1 MAQERPLYTLYKNLK
16 AQNYDVPDDYD
27 RFENALTLQGQAG
40 ASNRHKIYDSLKSQN
55 FDVPDTYERF
65 YSALFTPISKTSSR
79 AKGGSVPLSDADK
92 RMFISNSK
100 AIVNDAVSRLKD
112 SKRYKELRQQQAKRK
127 NDFGRVDLGTNKNIF
142 GDNNDNVVQ
151 DGIGGD
157 FLTSDGGRTKS
168 KVEAQAKQGVLDK
181 QANLYTEAVD
191 KGDIPSV
198 FDVRDKNGNYDLQEN
213 IGTNGTHL
221 TEEGARNQLD
231 RKLDYAYKRKKELEQ
246 ALYDNMD
253 RYGGFVLLGDKNSN
267 ERLDERLKLTSALDQ
282 VKDEIGSLEALKS
295 DSWYGDMGQALS
307 NTVFRANSWDFGLS
321 DFNLMAQMERIK
333 TKMDNDI
340 PLSGSEKAL
349 LQSKSGA
356 DAAAALTDEKKG
368 WLYRWTKIAGQSL
381 PFMVDFYLTGGYGG
395 ITKAASKGALKFAAK
410 RGMGKISAAILKNTG
425 VVAADIVG
433 SYAMAGTEQ
442 ALKTGAD
449 IMQRHMGQL
458 YQDEDGNYK
467 FGTFDENG
475 NLLHEGG
482 ESIGKALYKGLTA
495 AALENYTEKIFGH
508 DYGIKKSLVSG
519 LEKIGMTRTANFFK
533 NVGKNAWYA
542 GAKKNM
548 KKFGIDGF
556 FEEVMEEEIN
566 IPLNA
571 LLVGDN
577 KMSDLLDKKHQ
588 LDIIGG
594 MALSVGSMYAVNAPY
609 RGAYNRAQF
618 YRFKNILG
626 KADVTAR
633 NAFGTEE
640 DGTSK
645 WDAVREQI
653 DNTPNE
659 KMGAVLH
666 SILESKDTMSK
677 EQIDSA
683 IQYGIDLM
691 KMRGYNLAKT
701 EELTAKKTTGEQ
713 DTPEEKRQEEIENA
727 YSDGQEADDSVK
739 HDYQLEQNDKA
750 NVLAA
755 KLGITPEQLHDM
767 SDEQLDSMTGQS
779 DELDQAIYE
788 YQDSTARYQGVLDA
802 ANDKVDMA
810 AHQAAQQVDQ
820 MTDIGRGT
828 VRNATIKGT
837 NGASDYGVYII
848 SGNLATHD
856 DGTIDISNSDKMI
869 VYFDPTTGR
878 KETAEPLM
886 FSSVGEENVAEEV
899 KEMAITQAKEQAI
912 KEIAGIIDGTVGVG
926 STFSTTDEQGNETQY
941 EILADNGDGSAM
953 ITIDGN
959 VDPNPHTFEELQQ
972 LKDAEDLKRL
982 EAAKQQRAE
991 MEVQRDGVSQTEENT
1006 QEQPTE
1012 TEEPSALQNID
1023 LSKVV
1028 NANGNI
1034 VRAEV
1039 TDNRGDDMYPDAV
1052 DVFLIDD
1059 KGAFARLVVAD
1070 EDGNLTTVVAKK
1082 KNVKVKDTIPLEEYR
1097 SQMATSSTAV
1107 EGESGMNAP
1116 ETEIND
1122 EAAPIAEETKIETP
1136 KFEDGTDIP
1145 VDKDGE
1151 VDFSQTDAAHAAE
1164 WYDNNLGD
1172 DAEDTLSEYVKQ
1184 AKTALTR
1191 AKEKKVKGNK
1201 PSELVASKKEK
1212 EAAIADAQ
1220 AKYDSAVSIRDAYNE
1235 RRVAK
1240 QLDSHDGRMSLLQKA
1255 KNKFSRL
1262 KNSDEWKNDT
1272 QALWNDTIGSILHRM
1287 YDGLSVNVFD
1297 HTPQT
1302 LEEYVSSSI
1311 APYSLNYEGTDE
1323 SNGVKQ
1329 ETGLARKDF
1338 TKSHVLAAEGKGTTV
1353 DKFVHKLWDN
1363 RPSQFE
1369 NATDQDIRNALIS
1382 LITSDMNAY
1391 DMQHVIENNRIAQAE
1406 KEIEDEKMSAENAAF
1421 EEEQRKVAEEEARKQ
1436 AEAVAK
1442 ERKDDDTTADNEY
1455 EHLAPLYDFE
1465 NDENLSEEERKNMM
1479 LRNGE
1484 TFEEYRNRNGVGANG
1499 ETTPLGIK
1507 VARAYIQQKYG
1518 DKLADI
1524 DAIFGMPM
1532 KVHYDGWLMAE
1543 QMIKVVNANM
1553 NDFNAALMMRNDNVP
1568 LRSEAILGYLDGA
1581 AELIK
1586 ARHNAEKLGL
1596 AAFDSKGNPVYKS
1609 IVELAN
1615 WAKEQGLEVYGVSAT
1630 SNYADLYLTCKD
1642 GFGVTTL
1649 VPDHGDNINMVFYFP
1664 EQLKGVNGEVN
1675 QSRLGQMADEFN
1687 DGRDALHSAEVDIEL
1702 TDGAQFYNGDTAKE
1716 FRDFVNKKT
1725 KEENKPFGEQLD
1737 ESEVPFS
1744 QKEGAVTESKEE
1756 RAKNIED
1763 NRVENMKTVDN
1774 IISKKTRKAFERIA
1788 KMMGSKIQFQ
1798 YSDKIANGWY
1808 DPEKNTIY
1816 LSLSSAMTD
1825 GAQFIFGHEMTHEI
1839 KNLNPSAYEELR
1851 DLVKDS
1857 FTDDAYT
1864 SLVDDM
1870 RNRYAETARSV
1881 GREDLAEKF
1890 LNEADDYFEE
1900 EFVADEIGK
1909 MIDDANY
1916 AHTLSSRMSHPLLSA
1931 LHDILLKIKHA
1942 LLGTE
1947 YEDGA
1952 TMMLRGIEQAYVK
1965 TMNRDAANIATATGE
1980 QGTSYSL
1987 RKKPAPK
1994 NTIKVYKLMRLSLE
2008 DNTLNPLF
2016 IDSKSPT
2023 KLNVW
2028 YDADSPNLEQL
2039 RSLPSGVHIVNNE
2052 TGEAMS
2058 FEDWYN
2064 AHTDLYTKDNG
2075 KVTKMGKFPS
2085 KEALQ
2090 WATDNNSRFI
2100 YIEETKNGQKRFDG
2114 ENRKYWNLG
2123 INGSGSVSTFSMRP
2137 GWHAGSLPT
2146 MRQIGKG
2153 KEKNLRDDNFVWV
2166 EGEISADV
2174 DYNDEA
2180 QKNPDKDIPNRIPE
2194 DGYYLKA
2201 TNANKA
2207 ASQADRVGWYVAG
2220 SFKANRIM
2228 SDAECRKVIDDWNAA
2243 HPDLPVEYDYERE
2256 SGKMFNANT
2265 MRLEDKNGKDYPR
2278 FSIRTYHGSQ
2288 ASFDHFDHSFMGSGE
2303 GAQAYGW
2310 GTYVSEVE
2318 GIAKAYAKQNAK
2330 KHTPSKFTYKGEPM
2344 SFETPTTIYQ
2354 VALDMDKYNISAK
2367 EAISRMID
2375 DNEKKLSVADTP
2387 FGKIRANQIQSTLNL
2402 LKDLNPSDFKI
2413 EEDYDTIAQNL
2424 ANTKSGLS
2432 LLEDELKDANS
2443 YVELYSTRL
2452 EDAQK
2457 ELAKAKESGTGLGV
2471 DMYESDVAYYSEQVK
2486 KYKDKVKTKEG
2497 DIEDVKTK
2505 VDALQ
2510 KKLDSMEK
2518 PRNLYTVEIPDD
2530 NGDNYLDW
2538 DGKAP
2543 DGLKEKVLDRLY
2555 NERREDFVDKM
2566 RKAGFNDEQIKEEAD
2581 YTVNKEEMADTYL
2594 KHSAT
2599 GGGLYRDLSYY
2610 LGEQKKASLFLK
2622 DMGIDGVKVIAK
2634 RNTGGNKE
2642 GKMNYVIFD
2651 ENNAKIINHEKFSL
2665 KSEKAKIIADA
2676 KKNGTFLKAP
2686 NGKDSKLSEE
2696 KWATVRTGNFK
2707 KWFGDWEKDPE
2718 NASKVVDENGEP
2730 LVVYHGRSTDFNTFE
2745 HKEGVRFIMGLED
2758 KVKSEGFFFSP
2769 NKEFAAE
2776 YASNASR
2783 HRGGKANIVPCFLD
2797 IRKPMDLTAENY
2809 DETYED
2815 VTGWEYQVGMD
2826 SQSTLWDMMDEE
2838 GMADKMKAK
2847 GYDGAI
2853 FVEEVDEN
2861 YEPTQISYCALDP
2874 NQIKSA
2880 DNNNG
2885 DFSSD
2890 NNDIRYSLDK
2900 DFHSRLKSAI
2910 GETNINP
2917 SDAQKES
2924 GNYKK
2929 GHIKFGGYDFTIEN
2943 PKGSERKGV
2952 DSDGKQWSV
2961 KMHDTY
2967 GYVRGKIGKDGD
2979 HLDMFINDSA
2989 DLDKWNGNVY
2999 VVDQVN
3005 QDGSFDEH
3013 KVMYGYNSEDEAKA
3027 SYLANYSKGWKGL
3040 GNITGVDKE
3049 TFDKWLDNSKRKTK
3063 PFADYNDIINQ
3074 KRLSIK
3080 TGGLKPLF
3088 TVDGKPVV
3096 LKEDNG
3102 KVDMNYRTWQDEKKQ
3117 VRETLINDAELDED
3131 EADALIAQADVVAD
3145 TMKGFMQRYPRFRD
3159 FQYSEAGNRPIIRD
3173 NGDYLSFDYSFNCIK
3188 KDAINSVMDKLVS
3201 LGKGGHLGVTQV
3213 EAIKKILQK
3222 HGFLTPCVMC
3232 YVEGK
3237 RKVLKQSKMDE
3248 AKWNA
3253 VRKAA
3258 GLEDKLMGEP
3268 TELSD
3273 EQRTILQE
3281 LADGKGLERVENYTT
3296 KNGEGIMG
3304 DSIKKI
3310 ATLMLNSDMLR
3321 GNMNYEW
3328 MMSPSS
3334 FTEMYNKFGNTGLME
3349 YLSIGQYRGK
3359 QLLEAVPFSLN
3370 SIPRDIYLKMFSNV
3384 ELKDRGGLRQFSY
3397 EDARAMM
3404 FFDYYT
3410 QFLLMQGARSP
3421 EHLYTKRPFMPEMF
3435 GKTGAM
3441 INQSLIVDVWK
3452 GDKWHQDALGLND
3465 ADYQQWLRENAGF
3478 IPRGALN
3485 ENDKNYVENN
3495 TELVPAWSVESFPI
3509 DIAMDNAHNK
3519 EYKGTVGNVVVAPSV
3534 KFIKWAL
3541 DNPDIHMV
3549 LAYHAAGSSPI
3560 MKSLSG
3566 YDMATVMDD
3575 GYHTLGTDGK
3585 AIKYL
3590 NVNDI
3595 GLEINGGALQW
3606 NRLLRHNGY
3615 DARKAAQA
3623 YLDYCRGN
3631 GLTPMFNYDGV
3642 VDNPNYYKMLT
3653 DFRMYDEDGKN
3664 IKQKGV
3670 KAVLP
3675 DNWQDILN
3683 KYLEQEQGNYNQTS
3697 SVTLSD
3703 DIMKEINAATKY
3715 TSIEADERNSVLKLL
3730 GDIYG
3735 KDNVD
3740 VLSDTNFD
3748 KSLDDATEKGRA
3760 QMLRDGGGMVYGFTA
3775 GGKIVLNEN
3784 VFNANTP
3791 LHEHAHI
3798 YMKVL
3803 QAFNPRLYERGKEL
3817 WNGSPLWNECKADL
3831 ERIGDDASDDRVFS
3845 ECMARFT
3852 GAESEKI
3859 IANVTG
3865 ITDKNWIQKALT
3877 WMKEMW
3883 DGIRSAFTRWT
3894 KDDLDS
3900 LTNKQFARMPLR
3912 AFYDEKERKAYAKKV
3927 KALSEAGGMEYD
3939 VHFSLKSDELKN
3951 AQLAI
3956 INETNPMLDDYH
3968 TGIRKVEDIKSFDE
3982 AYQIAKADM
3991 ERYDDEQ
3998 MSSYP
4003 DLTDD
4008 IIEDAI
4014 NSGKITVY
4022 SSKPIK
4028 NGNFVTP
4035 SRMQAEDY
4043 AGGGKVYEKTIP
4055 TKDVAWIDIEEG
4067 QYAKVDDVR
4076 FSLKSLADG
4085 SEGSHVSLANVLG
4098 KLTSTKKVDDAM
4110 KDAIDNM
4117 PLGWKMANKKA
4128 IHIAEALA
4136 TNRKDEINGR
4146 VPKFSLKG
4154 NSLIKAGTYFSGGGL
4169 VEEGLKGVI
4178 DPVVAVEYDEKI
4190 SGVYRN
4196 NFGQHIVTADVRDV
4210 DPAKLVSKIDGDV
4223 EFFHASPVCK
4233 NYSKAKA
4240 NHEEVEL
4247 DKETAKS
4254 TADFIN
4260 QIKPRVVTIENVKGY
4275 KDSEAMKIIADA
4287 LDKNGYKWDS
4297 DVYNAAD
4304 YGGYTNRERLIVR
4317 AVRDGELPSKP
4328 KKLERK
4334 SGWYEAVE
4342 DIMPTLIEK
4351 KNGVAPWMDMRL
4363 RADGID
4369 WRNIDKPLYVMGSAY
4384 ANGKI
4389 PHAFADELLPT
4400 LRTKSGDV
4408 IVMPN
4413 GKVYRATGRVL
4424 ARVSGMSDD
4433 YKLPYSE
4440 SLAHTII
4447 GNGIPTQLTEH
4458 VIAPLL
4464 NTSSPRYSLR
4474 GSTSYDEQLAE
4485 WKKRNHL
4492 PEQSKPLAKPVR
4504 AEGESVA
4511 EFANRMVHYVKN
4523 QNLWK
4528 TAPKPTGFTEALEK
4542 WKKDNGLDGMYPPIH
4557 PNHNDFESA
4566 DEYNM
4571 AVKRYR
4577 SEKEVW
4583 KDAPKPKDFDL
4594 SVDVEDMSKQ
4604 IRNIRRSM
4612 LNQKDY
4618 DKRTVKAISDLVN
4631 TMLNIGWGDGL
4642 SRGKV
4647 ERLLSAA
4654 KNATGANDVKKH
4666 IDNVMGILADNYLS
4680 RISKAY
4686 DNLINTNGVKAD
4698 QSGVIKIGS
4707 LDVNGQNFLSEYKR
4721 AMNMDEDSINERIA
4735 NLEDDSAKN
4744 PDNANA
4750 NGYRLSGIEA
4760 AVMFRKQIVGND
4772 ADIADVM
4779 GQIKELTDKKNPS
4792 KADKEL
4798 RAALKDWILENKL
4811 NRVQMYSSLLGNVQA
4826 MISDSKTMAKEFKR
4840 KIDERKNDILHRANL
4855 DMEGE
4860 DSTYYDTDSFAKR
4873 ARNNSLLRAVMSPT
4887 YTFEQFLKFFGKHH
4901 ANGEGYLYNYFIG
4914 EWHDAVD
4921 ENQVY
4926 DEMNRENLDK
4936 KAKELF
4942 GKKFLDLVGIDGD
4955 GMKEMD
4961 CEVTDPSN
4969 KETGKRTIH
4978 LKQGQ
4983 MLYIYLVNKET
4994 DGQMKLRSMGITES
5008 DVAAIEGNLD
5018 PKMKAIGEWLQDEY
5032 LPECQ
5037 RRYQGTHTKY
5047 FGAPMKE
5054 VDNYFPLVINNRAR
5068 NIREDVN
5075 QDTDAMSQLAGT
5087 STGAIVSRRVNTTPL
5102 DIENADAIAVA
5113 YEHLKEMEEWSAMLP
5128 FRQDINTLLS
5138 YTHFRNQVTNQKS
5151 IAYGSGNTLWNE
5163 FKQTAQIAAGTY
5175 KPKVGSLTMDSRIS
5189 KALGLVS
5196 MAKISGRLWTAI
5208 KQSQSALSFITE
5220 SDPQHFI
5227 WNGVNP
5233 YGSWKWAYKNL
5244 PLFRKR
5250 VERMAVGDTRIKQFM
5265 DSVEKTHS
5273 IAKTI
5278 ADIGMFPNILVDSVT
5293 CAVGA
5298 RSVYQTELNKLLK
5311 RGYPKEKAEEKAML
5325 KASLSYNTTQQ
5336 SSEGA
5341 FVSPLQV
5348 DRTYVSAAL
5357 SLFKNANYA
5366 YGRKKIEAV
5375 RGLAKTWKY
5384 WGEHKNA
5391 MVESM
5396 RRQIM
5401 EEDGLEADV
5410 ADKIANTAYK
5420 RTFYHNLGML
5430 LNYMTIMP
5438 ISWALYK
5445 VLPYIIFGDD
5455 DDKKWKK
5462 AEDSVLQGLSTTMTD
5477 DYAIPFVSSAINAG
5491 LEVGDDGKPTFNIDK
5506 LKYQNLYINPATSDL
5521 ANIYSIIGNQKWW
5534 AAANKFGMLGM
5545 QALIGF
5551 NPETV
5556 GQWIEAFSEY
5566 DSSNGNTSIE
5576 NKIAFL
5582 KFINAPEAS
5591 IRGLYI
5597 DELGLDDEDTNK
5609 VSLAELEKRYA
5620 ERQMNRD
5627 FGFSKHIMS
5636 KEAYD
5641 AYIEKYKQSF
5651 EKKIQEKMDKIDSY
5665 DKKKADEIFNT
5676 TSDSDIKKMI
5686 DKKRTKEANGSD
5698 EKNGDSESE
5707 KKDKKIQEVYDNFKN
5722 SFDLAADISIS
5733 VKNKALKKKF
5743 KKKIEEYGALDDA
5756 GKEIYKLD
5764 NPDFESFK
5772 EYESKYKSFS
5782 KEIKTLK
5789 EGLIGADNKKAASV
5803 MKEIRQKRDEFMK
5816 EQENMN

>member
-16 AQNYDVPDDYD
+16 SQNYDVPDDYD
-27 RFENALTLQGQAG
+27 RFEKALTLQGQAG

-55 FDVPDTYERF
+55 FDVPDSYERF

-92 RMFISNSK
+92 RMFLSNSK

-112 SKRYKELRQQQAKRK
+112 SKRYQELRQRQSKGK
-127 NDFGRVDLGTNKNIF
+127 NDFGRVDLGTRKNIF
-142 GDNNDNVVQ
+142 GDNDNVVQ

-157 FLTSDGGRTKS
+157 YLTSDGGRTTN
-168 KVEAQAKQGVLDK
+168 KVEAQARQRVLDE
-181 QANLYTEAVD
+181 QANAYTEAVN

-213 IGTNGTHL
+213 IGRDGTYL
-221 TEEGARNQLD
+221 TEEGAKNQLD
-231 RKLDYAYKRKKELEQ
+231 KKLAYAYERKKELEQ

-253 RYGGFVLLGDKNSN
+253 RYGGLALLGDKNSN

-333 TKMDNDI
+333 TKMDNGI

-356 DAAAALTDEKKG
+356 DAAAALVDEKKG
-368 WLYRWTKIAGQSL
+368 WLYTWTKIAGQSL
-381 PFMVDFYLTGGYGG
+381 PFMLDFYLTGGYSG

-410 RGMGKISAAILKNTG
+410 KGMGKVGAAILKNTG

-458 YQDEDGNYK
+458 YQDKDGNYK

-482 ESIGKALYKGLTA
+482 ESIGKALYKGFTA
-495 AALENYTEKIFGH
+495 AMLENYTEKIFGH
-508 DYGIKKSLVSG
+508 DYGIKKGLVSG
-519 LEKIGMTRTANFFK
+519 LEKLGMTRTANFFRK
-533 NVGKNAWYA
+533 VGNNAWYA

-577 KMSDLLDKKHQ
+577 KMSDLLDKKQQ
-588 LDIIGG
+588 LDIVGG
-594 MALSVGSMYAVNAPY
+594 MAFSVGSMYAVNAPVK
-609 RGAYNRAQF
+609 GAYNRAQY
-618 YRFKNILG
+618 YRFKNIVG

-645 WDAVREQI
+645 WDEVREQI

-666 SILESKDTMSK
+666 SILESRDTMSK
-677 EQIDSA
+677 EQIGSA

-701 EELTAKKTTGEQ
+701 EELNAKKTTGEQ

-727 YSDGQEADDSVK
+727 YSEGQEADDSVK

-767 SDEQLDSMTGQS
+767 SDEQLESMTGQS

-802 ANDKVDMA
+802 ANDKVDLA
-810 AHQAAQQVDQ
+810 AQQAAQQVDQ
-820 MTDIGRGT
+820 MTDISRGT
-828 VRNATIKGT
+828 VRNATVKGT

-856 DGTIDISNSDKMI
+856 DGTIDIANSDKMI

-899 KEMAITQAKEQAI
+899 KEMAVTQAKEQAI
-912 KEIAGIIDGTVGVG
+912 KEIAGIIDGTVSVG

-982 EAAKQQRAE
+982 EVAKQQRAE
-991 MEVQRDGVSQTEENT
+991 MEAQRDGVSQTEQTSEAEET
-1006 QEQPTE
+1006 PIE
-1012 TEEPSALQNID
+1012 TEEPSILQDID

-1028 NANGNI
+1028 NSDGNI

-1052 DVFLIDD
+1052 DVFLVDD

-1082 KNVKVKDTIPLEEYR
+1082 KNVKVKDSIPLEEYR
-1097 SQMATSSTAV
+1097 NQMAANSTAV
-1107 EGESGMNAP
+1107 EGESGVNAP
-1116 ETEIND
+1116 LTEEVTDNVQ
-1122 EAAPIAEETKIETP
+1122 PTTEEIETP
-1136 KFEDGTDIP
+1136 KFEDGTEIP

-1164 WYDNNLGD
+1164 WYDNNLGE
-1172 DAEDTLSEYVKQ
+1172 DAEGTLAEYVKQ
-1184 AKTALTR
+1184 AKAALTR

-1235 RRVAK
+1235 RRISK
-1240 QLDSHDGRMSLLQKA
+1240 QLDSHDGRMGLLQKA

-1323 SNGVKQ
+1323 SKGVKQ
-1329 ETGLARKDF
+1329 ETGLERKDF
-1338 TKSHVLAAEGKGTTV
+1338 AKSHVLAAEGKGTTI

-1406 KEIEDEKMSAENAAF
+1406 KEIEDEKMASENAPT
-1421 EEEQRKVAEEEARKQ
+1421 EENAPAETTSNEQVETTAAEEETQ
-1436 AEAVAK
+1436 PETPTDAEVPEDATSEK
-1442 ERKDDDTTADNEY
+1442 
-1455 EHLAPLYDFE
+1455 PLGEQIDE
-1465 NDENLSEEERKNMM
+1465 ND
-1479 LRNGE
+1479 
-1484 TFEEYRNRNGVGANG
+1484 
-1499 ETTPLGIK
+1499 
-1507 VARAYIQQKYG
+1507 
-1518 DKLADI
+1518 
-1524 DAIFGMPM
+1524 
-1532 KVHYDGWLMAE
+1532 
-1543 QMIKVVNANM
+1543 
-1553 NDFNAALMMRNDNVP
+1553 
-1568 LRSEAILGYLDGA
+1568 
-1581 AELIK
+1581 
-1586 ARHNAEKLGL
+1586 
-1596 AAFDSKGNPVYKS
+1596 
-1609 IVELAN
+1609 
-1615 WAKEQGLEVYGVSAT
+1615 
-1630 SNYADLYLTCKD
+1630 
-1642 GFGVTTL
+1642 
-1649 VPDHGDNINMVFYFP
+1649 
-1664 EQLKGVNGEVN
+1664 
-1675 QSRLGQMADEFN
+1675 
-1687 DGRDALHSAEVDIEL
+1687 
-1702 TDGAQFYNGDTAKE
+1702 
-1716 FRDFVNKKT
+1716 
-1725 KEENKPFGEQLD
+1725 
-1737 ESEVPFS
+1737 VPFS
-1744 QKEGAVTESKEE
+1744 QRQDGTTETKEE

-1763 NRVENMKTVDN
+1763 NRVEDMKTVDN
-1774 IISKKTRKAFERIA
+1774 IIGKKTRKAFERIA

-1798 YSDKIANGWY
+1798 FSDKIANGWY
-1808 DPEKNTIY
+1808 DPETNTIY
-1816 LSLSSAMTD
+1816 LSLASAMTD

-1851 DLVKDS
+1851 NLVKDS
-1857 FTDDAYT
+1857 YTDDAYIYF
-1864 SLVDDM
+1864 VDDM

-1900 EFVADEIGK
+1900 EFVADNIGK

-1916 AHTLSSRMSHPLLSA
+1916 AHTLAIRMSHPLLSA
-1931 LHDILLKIKHA
+1931 LHNIIQKIKRA

-1965 TMNRDAANIATATGE
+1965 TMNRDAAEISTATGE
-1980 QGTSYSL
+1980 QGMSYSL

-1994 NTIKVYKLMRLSLE
+1994 NTIKVYKLMRLGLE

-2023 KLNVW
+2023 KLHTW

-2052 TGEAMS
+2052 TGETMS

-2064 AHTDLYTKDNG
+2064 EHADLYTKDNG
-2075 KVTKMGKFPS
+2075 KVAKMGKFPS

-2100 YIEETKNGQKRFDG
+2100 YIEDTKNGQKRFDG

-2180 QKNPDKDIPNRIPE
+2180 QNNPDKDIPNRIPE

-2256 SGKMFNANT
+2256 SGKMFNADT
-2265 MRLEDKNGKDYPR
+2265 MRLEDKDGNSSPRFSLKVYHGSGADFSEFDFSHMSEGAGSQAFGWGGYVTSSKKIGKSYAELIDSKVKISIQERKDFIKKRKKDIKDMEDYGKYSKRILKNRKANEREYLAAKKANNKVDIEFYKEIIDVIDEQLKPEYHAKLIESFRADIDKAQKDIDALKQRNVGMHNLYEVNIPDDNGNNYLDWYAPLTDEQKDKIAKQLKRLKVDVADFERRGFSLDSSFGDAYNFLTNALKHTKKWQDVNAMRATSKFLASLDFTGIKYPAGTIMGGNEEGDTNYVIFKPEDMKIVDHTK

-2310 GTYVSEVE
+2310 GTYVTEVE
-2318 GIAKAYAKQNAK
+2318 GIAKAYAKQN
-2330 KHTPSKFTYKGEPM
+2330 
-2344 SFETPTTIYQ
+2344 
-2354 VALDMDKYNISAK
+2354 SAK
-2367 EAISRMID
+2367 RNTEYSSAKF
-2375 DNEKKLSVADTP
+2375 E
-2387 FGKIRANQIQSTLNL
+2387 
-2402 LKDLNPSDFKI
+2402 
-2413 EEDYDTIAQNL
+2413 YDTAKSSYNFAKGTYDFRMQDIDKLN
-2424 ANTKSGLS
+2424 NT
-2432 LLEDELKDANS
+2432 LKWD
-2443 YVELYSTRL
+2443 
-2452 EDAQK
+2452 K
-2457 ELAKAKESGTGLGV
+2457 EQLVKAKESNRMNWI
-2471 DMYESDVAYYSEQVK
+2471 DEFEARVADTERALKENQDKLQDEKAEMGKAKNEMDEAK
-2486 KYKDKVKTKEG
+2486 KRL
-2497 DIEDVKTK
+2497 
-2505 VDALQ
+2505 DAIP
-2510 KKLDSMEK
+2510 E
-2518 PRNLYTVEIPDD
+2518 PERNLYTVEIPDD

-2538 DGKAP
+2538 DGNTP

-2566 RKAGFNDEQIKEEAD
+2566 RKAGFNDDQINEEAD

-2651 ENNAKIINHEKFSL
+2651 ENNAKIVNHEKFSL
-2665 KSEKAKIIADA
+2665 KDEKAKIVADA
-2676 KKNGTFLKAP
+2676 KKNGTYLKAP
-2686 NGKDSKLSEE
+2686 NGKDSRLSSGQ
-2696 KWATVRTGNFK
+2696 WTVVRTNNFK
-2707 KWFGDWEKDPE
+2707 KWFGDWERDPE
-2718 NASKVVDENGEP
+2718 NASKIVDENGEP
-2730 LVVYHGRSTDFNTFE
+2730 MVVYHGRSTDFNTFE
-2745 HKEGVRFIMGLED
+2745 RKEGIRFVMGLED

-2838 GMADKMKAK
+2838 GMADKIKAK

-2853 FVEEVDEN
+2853 FVEEVDDN

-2910 GETNINP
+2910 GETDTNP

-2952 DSDGKQWSV
+2952 DADGKQWSV

-2967 GYVRGKIGKDGD
+2967 GYIRGKIGKDGD

-3027 SYLANYSKGWKGL
+3027 AYLANYSKGWKGL
-3040 GNITGVDKE
+3040 GKITGVDKE
-3049 TFDKWLDNSKRKTK
+3049 AFDKWLDSSKRKTK
-3063 PFADYNDIINQ
+3063 PFADYRMFESIKPVGVGVFGNIYNQFKGKAKEAIKFLERLGGGEATAALHHHSIGDISLVWGDKKTGLAKILRKHPEVVDNLQSIIDGMEVASETDNRIKLESPTHFAVVSKEFKGEPRDKWLLTAFEKKESLANGKSMDTATTSLGGDTALSQTKESAAKIGNSSETSKENGEKFSLRDEEYLKAVEDGDMEKAQKMVNEAAEEAGYTADSDYQGTSAFNGSAPWGNGYFLTKEERKEAWDNGEFEGESTLGDYINDGIDGGNLEELTNSASYRAADNMRKKAILNVRNAIQDKANTIKMYRSVPSSVKEGSFRNGDWITPSKDYAKDNANIHGWGDDYRIIEQEVPVDDVWFDGNDIAEWGYGREEDYANDTDFAYKNTKNNKKLLDAVTYDDNGNVIPLSKRFNETDSDIRFSLKDPNKTMFGMHNISVDKLRKAIKQGGFAAPSMGVVDSKNGVYTDYGEITLIPKAEKLDKRKGNNAGTFTADAWTPTYPDVSFKATTEGNQ
-3074 KRLSIK
+3074 KINRDTYDNKDMDEDMGLSMK
-3080 TGGLKPLF
+3080 DMWTTYLSGS
-3088 TVDGKPVV
+3088 GKPILMAYQFLNETGKKPKLVKYPKEYPVSVV
-3096 LKEDNG
+3096 KALKAISEKNGRRRWIDDYSDDEFATLARIYNKWRKDSGQDVPSAEEMRDIIAGIDKKISVMKDGEYKDSLSDYRDMLEKYGVTKTEVGNWIGKVMQSAKKQG
-3102 KVDMNYRTWQDEKKQ
+3102 KVDVGKTNNLARNKVEANSKLLAEFNKWFDGKLEEYGVSEYLYNGKTASGKPKYVPNTIENAVKIMKKQ
-3117 VRETLINDAELDED
+3117 GVVGGYNDFSVNVGTFIAHLSPSANTLA
-3131 EADALIAQADVVAD
+3131 A
-3145 TMKGFMQRYPRFRD
+3145 MKK
-3159 FQYSEAGNRPIIRD
+3159 S
-3173 NGDYLSFDYSFNCIK
+3173 K
-3188 KDAINSVMDKLVS
+3188 DKLIPFGDERHGEMRS
-3201 LGKGGHLGVTQV
+3201 QISSEFLELGNDL
-3213 EAIKKILQK
+3213 KIN
-3222 HGFLTPCVMC
+3222 
-3232 YVEGK
+3232 
-3237 RKVLKQSKMDE
+3237 RSD
-3248 AKWNA
+3248 AWDDS
-3253 VRKAA
+3253 
-3258 GLEDKLMGEP
+3258 GLYRM
-3268 TELSD
+3268 
-3273 EQRTILQE
+3273 QE
-3281 LADGKGLERVENYTT
+3281 LAKVKPRDLKGYIS
-3296 KNGEGIMG
+3296 KNW
-3304 DSIKKI
+3304 KI
-3310 ATLMLNSDMLR
+3310 DVSDDWADR
-3321 GNMNYEW
+3321 
-3328 MMSPSS
+3328 
-3334 FTEMYNKFGNTGLME
+3334 YNKLVDVIQNNYPVFYFETKFMRP
-3349 YLSIGQYRGK
+3349 YRLYEFEK
-3359 QLLEAVPFSLN
+3359 AIVPKDT
-3370 SIPRDIYLKMFSNV
+3370 PRDIL
-3384 ELKDRGGLRQFSY
+3384 
-3397 EDARAMM
+3397 
-3404 FFDYYT
+3404 
-3410 QFLLMQGARSP
+3410 
-3421 EHLYTKRPFMPEMF
+3421 
-3435 GKTGAM
+3435 
-3441 INQSLIVDVWK
+3441 
-3452 GDKWHQDALGLND
+3452 DALK
-3465 ADYQQWLRENAGF
+3465 NAGVS
-3478 IPRGALN
+3478 IYKYNGKEDR
-3485 ENDKNYVENN
+3485 EKV
-3495 TELVPAWSVESFPI
+3495 T
-3509 DIAMDNAHNK
+3509 MNA
-3519 EYKGTVGNVVVAPSV
+3519 
-3534 KFIKWAL
+3534 
-3541 DNPDIHMV
+3541 
-3549 LAYHAAGSSPI
+3549 
-3560 MKSLSG
+3560 
-3566 YDMATVMDD
+3566 
-3575 GYHTLGTDGK
+3575 
-3585 AIKYL
+3585 
-3590 NVNDI
+3590 VND
-3595 GLEINGGALQW
+3595 
-3606 NRLLRHNGY
+3606 
-3615 DARKAAQA
+3615 
-3623 YLDYCRGN
+3623 
-3631 GLTPMFNYDGV
+3631 
-3642 VDNPNYYKMLT
+3642 
-3653 DFRMYDEDGKN
+3653 
-3664 IKQKGV
+3664 
-3670 KAVLP
+3670 
-3675 DNWQDILN
+3675 
-3683 KYLEQEQGNYNQTS
+3683 
-3697 SVTLSD
+3697 SD
-3703 DIMKEINAATKY
+3703 DIM
-3715 TSIEADERNSVLKLL
+3715 
-3730 GDIYG
+3730 
-3735 KDNVD
+3735 
-3740 VLSDTNFD
+3740 F
-3748 KSLDDATEKGRA
+3748 
-3760 QMLRDGGGMVYGFTA
+3760 
-3775 GGKIVLNEN
+3775 
-3784 VFNANTP
+3784 
-3791 LHEHAHI
+3791 
-3798 YMKVL
+3798 
-3803 QAFNPRLYERGKEL
+3803 
-3817 WNGSPLWNECKADL
+3817 
-3831 ERIGDDASDDRVFS
+3831 
-3845 ECMARFT
+3845 
-3852 GAESEKI
+3852 
-3859 IANVTG
+3859 
-3865 ITDKNWIQKALT
+3865 
-3877 WMKEMW
+3877 
-3883 DGIRSAFTRWT
+3883 
-3894 KDDLDS
+3894 
-3900 LTNKQFARMPLR
+3900 
-3912 AFYDEKERKAYAKKV
+3912 
-3927 KALSEAGGMEYD
+3927 
-3939 VHFSLKSDELKN
+3939 
-3951 AQLAI
+3951 
-3956 INETNPMLDDYH
+3956 
-3968 TGIRKVEDIKSFDE
+3968 
-3982 AYQIAKADM
+3982 
-3991 ERYDDEQ
+3991 
-3998 MSSYP
+3998 
-4003 DLTDD
+4003 
-4008 IIEDAI
+4008 
-4014 NSGKITVY
+4014 
-4022 SSKPIK
+4022 
-4028 NGNFVTP
+4028 
-4035 SRMQAEDY
+4035 
-4043 AGGGKVYEKTIP
+4043 
-4055 TKDVAWIDIEEG
+4055 
-4067 QYAKVDDVR
+4067 
-4076 FSLKSLADG
+4076 
-4085 SEGSHVSLANVLG
+4085 
-4098 KLTSTKKVDDAM
+4098 
-4110 KDAIDNM
+4110 
-4117 PLGWKMANKKA
+4117 
-4128 IHIAEALA
+4128 
-4136 TNRKDEINGR
+4136 
-4146 VPKFSLKG
+4146 
-4154 NSLIKAGTYFSGGGL
+4154 
-4169 VEEGLKGVI
+4169 
-4178 DPVVAVEYDEKI
+4178 
-4190 SGVYRN
+4190 
-4196 NFGQHIVTADVRDV
+4196 
-4210 DPAKLVSKIDGDV
+4210 
-4223 EFFHASPVCK
+4223 
-4233 NYSKAKA
+4233 
-4240 NHEEVEL
+4240 
-4247 DKETAKS
+4247 
-4254 TADFIN
+4254 
-4260 QIKPRVVTIENVKGY
+4260 
-4275 KDSEAMKIIADA
+4275 
-4287 LDKNGYKWDS
+4287 
-4297 DVYNAAD
+4297 
-4304 YGGYTNRERLIVR
+4304 
-4317 AVRDGELPSKP
+4317 
-4328 KKLERK
+4328 
-4334 SGWYEAVE
+4334 
-4342 DIMPTLIEK
+4342 
-4351 KNGVAPWMDMRL
+4351 
-4363 RADGID
+4363 
-4369 WRNIDKPLYVMGSAY
+4369 
-4384 ANGKI
+4384 
-4389 PHAFADELLPT
+4389 
-4400 LRTKSGDV
+4400 
-4408 IVMPN
+4408 
-4413 GKVYRATGRVL
+4413 
-4424 ARVSGMSDD
+4424 
-4433 YKLPYSE
+4433 
-4440 SLAHTII
+4440 
-4447 GNGIPTQLTEH
+4447 
-4458 VIAPLL
+4458 
-4464 NTSSPRYSLR
+4464 SLR
-4474 GSTSYDEQLAE
+4474 GSTSYEEQLAE
-4485 WKKRNHL
+4485 WKKKNHL
-4492 PEQSKPLAKPVR
+4492 PEQSKPLPKPVR

-4542 WKKDNGLDGMYPPIH
+4542 WKKENGLDGMYPPIH

-4583 KDAPKPKDFDL
+4583 KDAPQPKDFDL

-4604 IRNIRRSM
+4604 MRNIRRSM

-4618 DKRTVKAISDLVN
+4618 DKRTVKSISDLVN

-4666 IDNVMGILADNYLS
+4666 IDNVMGILADSYLS

-4721 AMNMDEDSINERIA
+4721 AINMDEDSINERIA

-4744 PDNANA
+4744 PDNADA

-4840 KIDERKNDILHRANL
+4840 KVDERKNDILHRANL

-4860 DSTYYDTDSFAKR
+4860 DSTYYDADSFSKR

-4901 ANGEGYLYNYFIG
+4901 ANGEGYLYNYFMG

-4936 KAKELF
+4936 KAAELF
-4942 GKKFLDLVGIDGD
+4942 GKKFFNLVDVKFLDLVGIDGD

-4994 DGQMKLRSMGITES
+4994 DGQMKLRAMGITEA
-5008 DVAAIEGNLD
+5008 DVSAIEDNLD

-5037 RRYQGTHTKY
+5037 RRYQSTHTKY

-5075 QDTDAMSQLAGT
+5075 QDMDAMSQLAGT
-5087 STGAIVSRRVNTTPL
+5087 STGAIVTRRVNTTPL

-5151 IAYGSGNTLWNE
+5151 IAYGSGNILWNE

-5227 WNGVNP
+5227 WYGVNP

-5265 DSVEKTHS
+5265 DSVEKTHNLV
-5273 IAKTI
+5273 KTI
-5278 ADIGMFPNILVDSVT
+5278 ADVGMFPNILVDSVT
-5293 CAVGA
+5293 CAIGA

-5341 FVSPLQV
+5341 FISPLQV

-5396 RRQIM
+5396 KRQIM
-5401 EEDGLEADV
+5401 DEDGLEADV
-5410 ADKIANTAYK
+5410 AGKIANTAYK
-5420 RTFYHNLGML
+5420 RTFCHNLGML

-5445 VLPYIIFGDD
+5445 VLPYIVLGDD
-5455 DDKKWKK
+5455 DDKKWKMAK
-5462 AEDSVLQGLSTTMTD
+5462 DSVLQGLSTTMTD

-5545 QALIGF
+5545 QALVGF

-5566 DSSNGNTSIE
+5566 DGSNGNTSIE
-5576 NKIAFL
+5576 NKLAFL
-5582 KFINAPEAS
+5582 KAINAPESS

-5627 FGFSKHIMS
+5627 FGISKHIMS
-5636 KEAYD
+5636 KETYD
-5641 AYIEKYKQSF
+5641 AYVEKYKQSF

-5686 DKKRTKEANGSD
+5686 DKKRTKDASGSD
-5698 EKNGDSESE
+5698 EKNGDSESK
-5707 KKDKKIQEVYDNFKN
+5707 KKDEKIQAAYDSFKN

-5733 VKNKALKKKF
+5733 VKNKNLRKKF
-5743 KKKIEEYGALDDA
+5743 KSKIDEYGDLDES

-5764 NPDFESFK
+5764 NKDFEAYK
-5772 EYESKYKSFS
+5772 QYESSYKAYG
-5782 KEIKTLK
+5782 KEIKALK
-5789 EGLIGADNKKAASV
+5789 EELVGADKKKAATIMS
-5803 MKEIRQKRDEFMK
+5803 EIRQKRDEFIK
-5816 EQENMN
+5816 EQENIN